1 MEDDAMIERGEID
14 GLLEQASSS
23 GAVPGVIAFA
33 VGRDGVLYEGAAGR
47 LSVDGDEP
55 VRVDTMIRIA
65 SMTKAIATVAAL
77 QLVEQGRLQLDQTVA
92 SVLPAFGHTQVL
104 SGFDGDAPVLRS
116 PASQPTIRQLMN
128 HTTGLAYWFLS
139 PEMTRYHEV
148 TGTPNVFSGLRA
160 SVELPLIDDPG
171 RRWQYGVNTDWLGFV
186 VEKVSGQTLDRYCA
200 EHIFQPLGMTDAT
213 FAPSEAQNRR
223 MMAVHARTPDGGLA
237 VIPVDLPPA
246 PEWMAGGHGVA
257 CTAGDYGRFLGA
269 LLDDGGPIL
278 RPETVDLMFTDSL
291 GGIPLPDVIRSA
303 DPTLSNDIPS
313 LPVRQSWG
321 LGLHLFLE
329 DLEGMR
335 RAGSGDW
342 AGIFNTYYWIDRESG
357 VAAGLLTQVLPFFDA
372 QVVQLALGVEQ
383 ALYSQL
389 RRPAAAV

>member
-1 MEDDAMIERGEID
+1 MIERGQID
-14 GLLEQASSS
+14 GLLEQASSN

-33 VGRDGVLYEGAAGR
+33 VGPEGVLYEGAAGR
-47 LSVDGDEP
+47 LSVDGDAP
-55 VRVDTMIRIA
+55 VRTDTMIRIA
-65 SMTKAIATVAAL
+65 SMTKAMTSAAAL
-77 QLVEQGRLQLDQTVA
+77 QLVEQGRLDLDQTVA
-92 SVLPAFGHTQVL
+92 SVIPAFGDTKVL
-104 SGFDGDAPVLRS
+104 AGFDGDTPVLRA
-116 PASQPTIRQLMN
+116 PARQATIRQLMN

-139 PEMTRYHEV
+139 PEMVRFHEV

-160 SVELPLIDDPG
+160 SIELPLIDDPG
-171 RRWQYGVNTDWLGFV
+171 NRWQYGVNTDWLGKV
-186 VEKVSGQTLDRYCA
+186 VEAVSGQTLDRYFA
-200 EHIFQPLGMTDAT
+200 EHIFAPLGMTDAT
-213 FAPSEAQNRR
+213 FAPTPEQAAR

-257 CTAGDYGRFLGA
+257 CTAGDYGRFLRA
-269 LLDDGGPIL
+269 LLNDGAPIL
-278 RPETVDLMFTDSL
+278 SRGSVDLMLTDSL
-291 GGIPLPDVIRSA
+291 GGIALPEVIRSA

-342 AGIFNTYYWIDRESG
+342 AGIFNTYFWVDRESG

-372 QVVQLALGVEQ
+372 QVVGLAMAVEQ
-383 ALYSQL
+383 NLYAQL
-389 RRPAAAV
+389 RKPAATV

>member
-1 MEDDAMIERGEID
+1 MIERGVID
-14 GLLEQASSS
+14 GVLEQASSS

-47 LSVDGDEP
+47 LSVDGDAP
-55 VRVDTMIRIA
+55 VQLDTMIRIA
-65 SMTKAIATVAAL
+65 SMTKAIASVAAL

-92 SVLPAFGHTQVL
+92 SVLPAFGDTKVL
-104 SGFDGDAPVLRS
+104 AGFEGNTPVLRA
-116 PASQPTIRQLMN
+116 PASQATVRQLMN
-128 HTTGLAYWFLS
+128 HTTGLAYWFLC
-139 PEMTRYHEV
+139 PEMVRYHEA

-160 SVELPLIDDPG
+160 AVELPLIDDPG
-171 RRWQYGVNTDWLGFV
+171 KRWQYGVNTDWLGFV
-186 VEKVSGQTLDRYCA
+186 VEKISGQTLDAYCA
-200 EHIFQPLGMTDAT
+200 EHIFAPLGMTDAT
-213 FAPSEAQNRR
+213 FAPSAEQNAR

-257 CTAGDYGRFLGA
+257 CTAGDYGRFLQA

-278 RPETVDLMFTDSL
+278 RRESVDLMFTDSL
-291 GGIPLPDVIRSA
+291 GGIALPEVITSA
-303 DPTLSNDIPS
+303 DPTLSNDVPS
-313 LPVRQSWG
+313 LPVRQGWG

-342 AGIFNTYYWIDRESG
+342 AGIFNTYFWVDRTSG

-372 QVVQLALGVEQ
+372 QVVGTAMAMEQ
-383 ALYSQL
+383 ALYAQL
-389 RRPAAAV
+389 RKAATV

>member
-1 MEDDAMIERGEID
+1 MIERGQID
-14 GLLEQASSS
+14 GLLEQASSN

-33 VGRDGVLYEGAAGR
+33 VGPEGVLYEGAAGR
-47 LSVDGDEP
+47 LSVDGDAP
-55 VRVDTMIRIA
+55 VRTDTMIRIA
-65 SMTKAIATVAAL
+65 SMTKAMTSAAAL
-77 QLVEQGRLQLDQTVA
+77 QLVEQGRLDLDQTVA
-92 SVLPAFGHTQVL
+92 SVIPAFGDTKVL
-104 SGFDGDAPVLRS
+104 AGFDGDTPVLRA
-116 PASQPTIRQLMN
+116 PARQATIRQLMN

-139 PEMTRYHEV
+139 PEMVRFHEV

-160 SVELPLIDDPG
+160 SIELPLIDDPG
-171 RRWQYGVNTDWLGFV
+171 NRWQYGVNTDWLGKV
-186 VEKVSGQTLDRYCA
+186 VEAVSGQALDRYFA
-200 EHIFQPLGMTDAT
+200 EHIFAPLGMTDAT
-213 FAPSEAQNRR
+213 FAPTPEQAAR

-257 CTAGDYGRFLGA
+257 CTAGDYGRFLRA
-269 LLDDGGPIL
+269 LLNDGAPIL
-278 RPETVDLMFTDSL
+278 SRGSVDLMLTDSL
-291 GGIPLPDVIRSA
+291 GGIALPEVIRSV

-342 AGIFNTYYWIDRESG
+342 AGIFNTYFWVDRESG

-372 QVVQLALGVEQ
+372 QVVGLAMAVEQ
-383 ALYSQL
+383 NLYAQL
-389 RRPAAAV
+389 RKPAATV